1 MKKRLLLTVLCVVM
15 LLGILPF
22 NCFALEDPEV
32 RYSPYCAVYNIENDK
47 YCYEESIDVPIA
59 PAGTVKIMTAILA
72 IEYYA
77 DRMDTEITVQASW
90 LAEVDPYSHTAGFM
104 ANETLTADKLISVL
118 VINSANDA
126 AYILANAI
134 KGDTASFVA
143 EMNQRAA
150 DLGMENTLYT
160 NPAGTDDEGM
170 YTTVRDV
177 VTLSKYASS
186 FPKYIE
192 MTDSPSVVLPGTAMN
207 YSRTLY
213 SRNHF
218 VTNRNNT
225 RYLESSVF
233 GFNCSMTE
241 NAGWCLSVAGKKDGL
256 TYIVVVMGANDPSEA
271 TTDAEKDKF
280 FVSGY
285 EDARS
290 LLRWAY
296 DSFEYFTIIDTSTM
310 ICEVPVSLSSKV
322 DHVML
327 LPAERIV
334 AFLPKDTDLDTAIT
348 KTWTLNEK
356 SIEAPLEKGETVGML
371 TVSYGD
377 EVLGQVPL
385 VTKNN
390 VTRSTGLY
398 IGKKAIDI
406 VTHPVFIVCAVVAV
420 LAIIAY
426 VIVMAKYMSAKKQVV
441 RFKTNKK

>member
-1 MKKRLLLTVLCVVM
+1 MKKRFLLTVLCAVM
-15 LLGILPF
+15 LLGLFPL
-22 NCFALEDPEV
+22 NSFALEDPDV

-47 YCYEESIDVPIA
+47 YCYEESIDVHIA

-72 IEYYA
+72 IEHYA
-77 DRMDTEITVQASW
+77 DRMDTEITVQSGW

-104 ANETLTADKLISVL
+104 ANETLTAEKLISVL

-134 KGDTASFVA
+134 KGDTASFVD
-143 EMNQRAA
+143 EMNARAA
-150 DLGMENTLYT
+150 LLGMENTFYT
-160 NPAGTDDEGM
+160 NPAGTDNEGM

-177 VTLSKYASS
+177 VTLSKYASL

-192 MTDSPSVVLPGTAMN
+192 MTDSPSVVLPGTSMN

-225 RYLESSVF
+225 RYLDSTVF

-241 NAGWCLSVAGKKDGL
+241 NGGWCLSIAGKRDGL
-256 TYIVVVMGANDPSEA
+256 TYIVVVMGAQDPSEA
-271 TTDAEKDKF
+271 VSDAEKEKF

-290 LLRWAY
+290 LLHWAY
-296 DSFEYFTIIDTSTM
+296 DGFKYFTIIDTSTM
-310 ICEVPVSLSSKV
+310 ICEIPVSLSSKV

-327 LPAERIV
+327 LPAEKIV
-334 AFLPKDTDLDTAIT
+334 AFLPKDTDLDTAVT
-348 KTWTLNEK
+348 RTWTLNEQ
-356 SIEAPLEKGETVGML
+356 SVEAPLNKGEVVGTL
-371 TVSYGD
+371 TVSYEGV
-377 EVLGQVPL
+377 VLGEVPL

-390 VTRSTGLY
+390 VNRSTGLY
-398 IGKKAIDI
+398 IVKKVRDI
-406 VTHPVFIVCAVVAV
+406 ITHPVFIVCAVIVI
-420 LAIIAY
+420 LGMIAY
-426 VIVMAKYMSAKKQVV
+426 IIVMAKYMSAKKQVV
-441 RFKTNKK
+441 KFKTNKK